1 MKSTTSHISHKNMP
15 TTETKNANEIYK
27 LEKKRQNK
35 AHNNNKI
42 FV

>member
-1 MKSTTSHISHKNMP
+1 MP

-27 LEKKRQNK
+27 LEKKRQKK